1 MSDLDIGF
9 PLEQVSKVFLA
20 MRELGWVP
28 LDEASADEFK
38 FYHAM
43 LCHRGNW
50 QMDVHYHMLR
60 ECLTDTADQWFWY
73 DREPLEFQGF
83 KALKQDPT
91 ALLFHTIVH
100 GVRWNEEPPIRWIPD
115 ALAILRK
122 RGSEVDWGKL
132 LAFADSQRLTYRL
145 SLGLTYLA
153 EHFGVELPSFVWQH

>member
-60 ECLTDTADQWFWY
+60 ECLTDTADQWFWS
-73 DREPLEFQGF
+73 DREPLEFQGV
-83 KALKQDPT
+83 KAWQQAPT